1 MKNLPK
7 RYVSEEAVKRA
18 LNIDSFRN
26 LSKDKIMQF
35 ASMIPYMGK
44 DVAIA
49 IITQFP
55 AYTDFGKIAVEHYSQ
70 ICSNILENNKES
82 QNAVITGYQTILDAL
97 SKRMEKEELTEQE
110 RSAITQDM
118 IQVADKIAM
127 ADLNNKKF
135 LDRMGNKIFL
145 GVLGV
150 VAVIGAGIGI
160 NSAVGNSSSLPEVQ
174 DDKDE
179 N

>member
-1 MKNLPK
+1 
-7 RYVSEEAVKRA
+7 
-18 LNIDSFRN
+18 
-26 LSKDKIMQF
+26 
-35 ASMIPYMGK
+35 
-44 DVAIA
+44 
-49 IITQFP
+49 
-55 AYTDFGKIAVEHYSQ
+55 
-70 ICSNILENNKES
+70 
-82 QNAVITGYQTILDAL
+82 
-97 SKRMEKEELTEQE
+97 MEKEELTEQE

-135 LDRMGNKIFL
+135 LDRMGNKILF

-174 DDKDE
+174 DDEDE
-179 N
+179 K

>member
-1 MKNLPK
+1 
-7 RYVSEEAVKRA
+7 
-18 LNIDSFRN
+18 
-26 LSKDKIMQF
+26 
-35 ASMIPYMGK
+35 
-44 DVAIA
+44 
-49 IITQFP
+49 
-55 AYTDFGKIAVEHYSQ
+55 
-70 ICSNILENNKES
+70 
-82 QNAVITGYQTILDAL
+82 
-97 SKRMEKEELTEQE
+97 
-110 RSAITQDM
+110 M

-127 ADLNNKKF
+127 ANLNNKKF
-135 LDRMGNKIFL
+135 WDRMGNKIFL

>member
-35 ASMIPYMGK
+35 ASMIPYMDK

-118 IQVADKIAM
+118 IQVAIAM